1 MNEEK
6 KDNLK
11 RPKEKHAHSGH
22 RERLKNRVLKEGC
35 SSLYDHELLELLLFY
50 AIPRRD
56 TNQLAHEL
64 IESFGSIQSL
74 MEADVDR
81 ICECE
86 GMGESSALLVKAAME
101 LACRYYAGDG
111 TPVYYYDSLKKVVQL
126 LHKMYFGEV
135 KEVSYALLFD
145 NKMKLLDAVR
155 LGEGTVNASPVNA
168 RLLIDNIVRRHAAS
182 VILAHNHPDGL
193 LVPSYDD
200 LATTRQLYDLL
211 RQISSPLLEH
221 IIVSGK
227 EACPIMQYSGQYDM
241 QKLCEDN
248 FGEEFF
254 HRFYRS

>member
-1 MNEEK
+1 MNEEE
-6 KDNLK
+6 KDK
-11 RPKEKHAHSGH
+11 RSNMAKTHAHSGH
-22 RERLKNRVLKEGC
+22 RERLKGRVRKAGF

-56 TNQLAHEL
+56 TNPLAHEL
-64 IESFGSIQSL
+64 IERFGSIQSL
-74 MEADVDR
+74 MEADLDR

-86 GMGESSALLVKAAME
+86 GMGESSALLIKTVME
-101 LACRYYAGDG
+101 LARRYYVGDD
-111 TPVYYYDSLKKVVQL
+111 TEVYYYDSLKKVVHL
-126 LHKMYFGEV
+126 LHGMYFGEV

-155 LGEGTVNASPVNA
+155 IGEGTVNASPVNV
-168 RLLIDNIVRRHAAS
+168 RLLIDSIVRRQAAS

-200 LATTRQLYDLL
+200 YATTRQLYDLL
-211 RQISSPLLEH
+211 RQMSAPLLEH

-241 QKLCEDN
+241 QKMCEDN